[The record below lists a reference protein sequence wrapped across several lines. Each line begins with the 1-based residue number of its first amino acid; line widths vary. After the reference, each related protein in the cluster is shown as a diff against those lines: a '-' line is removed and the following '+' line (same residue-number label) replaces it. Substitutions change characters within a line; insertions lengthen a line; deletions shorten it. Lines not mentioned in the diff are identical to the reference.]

1 MKLNV
6 YKFFNETYTSSDTSV
21 VSLTKIFDETVS
33 LSDNGTWL
41 LDNNGDILL
50 GNIPPVDLSTTF
62 VESSESLDNNTI
74 HLNKNSAES
83 VNFIDRVN
91 ISSLKLLTETL
102 EFLDTK
108 SLRLRKNLLETQSL
122 SDSNIISLKKKL
134 IEKPSITDA
143 ITFRDI
149 IKLFNDQPKFVDKK
163 SIQLNRTVSDVSTPV
178 DTKSIR
184 LKTAINESPT
194 AVDAK
199 KYSIY
204 KKHTEILSFSD
215 ILSVNSRK
223 RFIDPVVTIDSKYFA
238 TIKQLNDYVNFNDN
252 GIWVLETFYLNEI
265 DYLAESNYFVG
276 DLIFGDIPNI
286 TLMLSLTPT
295 DINLLRI
302 NKPFTESLTFVDN
315 GIWVLDQLPYWDD
328 SYIDTTYTTTQV
340 NGNV

>member
-1 MKLNV
+1 MQLNV

-41 LDNNGDILL
+41 LDKVYFIEDYVDPNYINNLII
-50 GNIPPVDLSTTF
+50 GNIPPILSNTPLNETPTF
-62 VESSESLDNNTI
+62 VDNNTL

-122 SDSNIISLKKKL
+122 SDSNIIGLKKKL

-149 IKLFNDQPKFVDKK
+149 IKPFNDQPKFVDKK
-163 SIQLNRTVSDVSTPV
+163 SIRLNRTVSDVSTPV

-302 NKPFTESLTFVDN
+302 NKPFTE
-315 GIWVLDQLPYWDD
+315 
-328 SYIDTTYTTTQV
+328 
-340 NGNV
+340 